1 MANSHGKIIL
11 IGEHAVVHHTP
22 AIVLPVFD
30 AYVEVFVES
39 SEFDYIDSSFYK
51 GHIKDLPNTYQVI
64 HMLIERLKKDL
75 MIGHIALTMHT
86 QIPVAAG
93 MGASA
98 AIASAITQAMFKYT
112 KKPLNQETLKTYM
125 NFSEMIAHGSP
136 SGIDVEGVL
145 SQKPL
150 IFQKENVTKKITSTL
165 NGYLLIVFSGT
176 KGSTKEAVLKVQ
188 SYLDAHDIQ
197 IIQDME
203 AIINQT
209 IEAFQNKDIKSVG
222 LYLKRYQAYL
232 NTLGVSHKILDDMI
246 KDAYDFGSLG
256 AKLSG
261 GGLGGCMIALFDN
274 QDKMLKLKEY
284 YTNKG
289 YQPSFVVD
297 LSKTYHD
304 DLR

>member
-1 MANSHGKIIL
+1 MAYAHGKIIL

-30 AYVEVFVES
+30 AYVEVHIES
-39 SEFDYIDSSFYK
+39 SEVDYIDSSFFK
-51 GHIKDLPNTYQVI
+51 GLIIDIPDTYQAI
-64 HMLIERLKKDL
+64 QMLIIKLKHDL
-75 MIGHIALTMHT
+75 MIHQVKITMDTH
-86 QIPVAAG
+86 IPVAAG

-98 AIASAITQAMFKYT
+98 AIASAITQAMFQFT
-112 KKPLNQETLKTYM
+112 KKPLSQKTLKTYM
-125 NFSEMIAHGSP
+125 NFSEVMAHGSP

-150 IFQKENVTKKITSTL
+150 IFQKEKAPKTITTTF
-165 NGYLLIVFSGT
+165 NGYLFIVFSGI

-188 SYLDAHDIQ
+188 SYLDVHGNK

-203 AIINQT
+203 ANINQT
-209 IEAFQNKDIKSVG
+209 IEAFQNKDIKRIG
-222 LYLKRYQAYL
+222 PLLKRYQAYL

-261 GGLGGCMIALFDN
+261 GGLGGCMIALFDDQN
-274 QDKMLKLKEY
+274 KMLQLKEHY
-284 YTNKG
+284 NSKG

-297 LSKTYHD
+297 LSETDHD